1 MFKYR
6 ETNTK
11 EETESL
17 YQEYLKAYNF
27 PDTEEVYNDFYN
39 DAESEGFEVDMIIE
53 CDKELTGKLGIFVP
67 KKDAACFYVFRAKNR
82 EEE

>member
-17 YQEYLKAYNF
+17 YMEYLKEYNL
-27 PDTEEVYNDFYN
+27 PDIEEVYNAFYN
-39 DAESEGFEVDMIIE
+39 DAVSEGFEVDMLIE

-67 KKDAACFYVFRAKNR
+67 KKDAACFYVFRAKNW

>member
-27 PDTEEVYNDFYN
+27 PDTEEIYNAFYN
-39 DAESEGFEVDMIIE
+39 DAEMAGFSVEMMIE
-53 CDKELTGKLGIFVP
+53 SKALTGKLGVFIP
-67 KKDAACFYVFRAKNR
+67 KDASCFYIFRAKNR
-82 EEE
+82 EEK

>member
-27 PDTEEVYNDFYN
+27 PDTEEVYNAFYN
-39 DAESEGFEVDMIIE
+39 DAEMAGFSVEMMIEI
-53 CDKELTGKLGIFVP
+53 DKELTGKLGVFIP
-67 KKDAACFYVFRAKNR
+67 KDASCFYIFRAKNR

>member
-27 PDTEEVYNDFYN
+27 TDTEEVYNAFYN
-39 DAESEGFEVDMIIE
+39 DASSEGFEVDMIIE

>member
-17 YQEYLKAYNF
+17 YMEYLKEYNL
-27 PDTEEVYNDFYN
+27 PDIEEVYNDFYN
-39 DAESEGFEVDMIIE
+39 NAISEGFEVDMIIE
-53 CDKELTGKLGIFVP
+53 SDKELFEKLGIFVP
-67 KKDAACFYVFRAKNR
+67 KKDAPCFYVFRTKNR
-82 EEE
+82 EE